1 MKFVQNVTT
10 KPLQIRA
17 EIVTT
22 NGIVPITYRVSPSG
36 IYPLDNG
43 VRYLNLESLV
53 QFKSLKVLD
62 EEVVQSTEPDS
73 QESVESELVKTSDE
87 GTETP
92 EDTQKVETTE
102 SEDSKES
109 EEDNHETPDEGDS
122 EQSVTNSEDPGTFKC
137 PHCGTEYAT
146 QRGLTRHIN
155 GKHSSQE

>member
-1 MKFVQNVTT
+1 MKSVQNVTT

-43 VRYLNLESLV
+43 VRYLNLESLIKS
-53 QFKSLKVLD
+53 KSLKVLG
-62 EEVVQSTEPDS
+62 EEVVHPTEPDY
-73 QESVESELVKTSDE
+73 QESVESELVKTS
-87 GTETP
+87 G
-92 EDTQKVETTE
+92 EDTDTKENTEEIETSE
-102 SEDSKES
+102 SEDPEES
-109 EEDNHETPDEGDS
+109 GDDSGRTSDEGDS
-122 EQSVTNSEDPGTFKC
+122 EQSVTNSEDHETFRC

-155 GKHSSQE
+155 EKHPSQE